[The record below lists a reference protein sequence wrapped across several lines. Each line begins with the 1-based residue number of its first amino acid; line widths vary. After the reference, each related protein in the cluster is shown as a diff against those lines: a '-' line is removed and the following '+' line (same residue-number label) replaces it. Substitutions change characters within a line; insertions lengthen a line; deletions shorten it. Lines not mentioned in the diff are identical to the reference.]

1 MKIKIAVVGA
11 GNHANAVH
19 YPSLASFK
27 DVEIIANCD
36 LNSQKLNSTANKY
49 SIKKRY
55 SNYRK
60 MIEETS
66 PDGIYL
72 IGPPHEMYDAWIWC
86 LEKGLNICIEKP
98 MGITL
103 HQAKILNY
111 LSKKNGSITQV
122 SFQRRSCPLLKKL
135 KDKCL
140 KNGPISHAVCKFY
153 KNSLYP
159 FLQAKDHMMDDG
171 VHSIDTLRWICGGE
185 IKNIKSVNKNLNVPD
200 INLIT
205 AILEFDNGSL
215 GILINNWT
223 SGRRLFEVEIHSPGI
238 CVEVNPEDKGVLY
251 KDNDITGKI
260 YDTKIVSDGNELYE
274 YGGFKSKNRE
284 FIDAIIN
291 NTNPESSFNDSL
303 KTMEIAEKI
312 LHN

>member
-1 MKIKIAVVGA
+1 
-11 GNHANAVH
+11 
-19 YPSLASFK
+19 
-27 DVEIIANCD
+27 
-36 LNSQKLNSTANKY
+36 
-49 SIKKRY
+49 
-55 SNYRK
+55 
-60 MIEETS
+60 
-66 PDGIYL
+66 
-72 IGPPHEMYDAWIWC
+72 
-86 LEKGLNICIEKP
+86 
-98 MGITL
+98 
-103 HQAKILNY
+103 
-111 LSKKNGSITQV
+111 
-122 SFQRRSCPLLKKL
+122 
-135 KDKCL
+135 
-140 KNGPISHAVCKFY
+140 
-153 KNSLYP
+153 
-159 FLQAKDHMMDDG
+159 MMDDG

-260 YDTKIVSDGNELYE
+260 YDTKIVSDGNDLYE